1 MPKIFQCFQ
10 CKKESSCDWTNAIY
24 CSKKCAADHRY
35 DKLIAEWKITGK
47 TTRVSGTA
55 GLLRKYFFK
64 KQDGKCAGCNNNTWR
79 DKPITLELEH
89 KDGNSDNNV
98 EDNLELLCPNCH
110 SQSPTYKA
118 KNIGNGRHYRR
129 QLYAEGKSF

>member
-1 MPKIFQCFQ
+1 MPKIFQCLQ
-10 CKKESSCDWTNAIY
+10 CKQESTCDWTNAIY
-24 CSKKCAADHRY
+24 CCKQCAADHKY
-35 DKLIAEWKITGK
+35 DKIIAEWKMTGK

-55 GLLRKYFFK
+55 GWLRRYFFK
-64 KQDGKCAGCNNNTWR
+64 KQSGKCAGCSNDTWR
-79 DKPITLELEH
+79 DAPITLELEH

-118 KNIGNGRHYRR
+118 KNKGNGRHYRR